1 MNSEKILTSE
11 LLQQADII
19 DEAQMQQ
26 LQQHG
31 SPWWLQILQGI
42 AAWIASLFIIS
53 AFIGPILAVSD
64 GSTIKA
70 GVAVILL
77 AGSIWLATRRQ
88 EFVQHL
94 SVAVAL
100 AGQGLLV
107 YTLYELFNHVDAA
120 AYACAVITALL
131 LLSPLNQLHQR
142 LSISIALIC
151 LLSLLHSATV
161 VALGSNVL
169 AAGAIL
175 LWCSRLKWAGIRH
188 ADKLKSLLEVT
199 TLAGLCLALMGQCLP
214 MLDLSDW
221 LGNKL
226 DVARALY
233 SALGSVIL
241 ISTVFWLSRF
251 ATVPSRLALITITTA
266 LCVLLYPA
274 SGLLVSTALMLAC
287 FYGGSTRWI
296 LLCLLSMLVAISQF
310 YYQLQLNLLHK
321 SAILALSGL
330 VLLAAWWLLQR
341 YQRRLA

>member
-107 YTLYELFNHVDAA
+107 YTLYELFNHVDS
-120 AYACAVITALL
+120 AYACVVITALL

>member
-94 SVAVAL
+94 SVSVAL

-107 YTLYELFNHVDAA
+107 YTLYELFNHVDA

-175 LWCSRLKWAGIRH
+175 LWCSRLKWAGLRH

-251 ATVPSRLALITITTA
+251 ATVSSRLALITITTA

>member
-94 SVAVAL
+94 SVSVAL

-120 AYACAVITALL
+120 A
-131 LLSPLNQLHQR
+131 
-142 LSISIALIC
+142 
-151 LLSLLHSATV
+151 
-161 VALGSNVL
+161 
-169 AAGAIL
+169 
-175 LWCSRLKWAGIRH
+175 
-188 ADKLKSLLEVT
+188 
-199 TLAGLCLALMGQCLP
+199 
-214 MLDLSDW
+214 
-221 LGNKL
+221 
-226 DVARALY
+226 
-233 SALGSVIL
+233 
-241 ISTVFWLSRF
+241 
-251 ATVPSRLALITITTA
+251 
-266 LCVLLYPA
+266 
-274 SGLLVSTALMLAC
+274 
-287 FYGGSTRWI
+287 
-296 LLCLLSMLVAISQF
+296 
-310 YYQLQLNLLHK
+310 
-321 SAILALSGL
+321 
-330 VLLAAWWLLQR
+330 
-341 YQRRLA
+341 